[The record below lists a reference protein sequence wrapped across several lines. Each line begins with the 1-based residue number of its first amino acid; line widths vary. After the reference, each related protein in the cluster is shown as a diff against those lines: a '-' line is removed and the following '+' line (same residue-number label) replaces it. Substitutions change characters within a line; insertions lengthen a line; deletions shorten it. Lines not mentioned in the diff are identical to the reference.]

1 MSIRFGKLTRHPS
14 QTANFAN
21 QTEIFGHS
29 LFQHVICKANPE
41 PNPFSL
47 CLQSKTVLQ
56 LRSVERFATLFFFET
71 FGWMQPQHPRRNI
84 TVICAMFGMEIYFSY
99 ESWAQTL
106 NLAIDQ
112 FGPNA
117 LHNYDGLCCSWPWRA
132 SCANGKELRGWHTC
146 YIGLWPISDDGQ
158 SRNIQLDQKRTP
170 VYMCMMVRTRKVRV
184 RRGTRRTPNETAKTC
199 YLCATAKIMYCTLGF
214 PRNNLQKVQQVKGT
228 ISVTRYLYA
237 TAVNNK
243 LKDASSE
250 IASEHALARTT
261 GKTTG
266 IITLLK

>member
-99 ESWAQTL
+99 DVL
-106 NLAIDQ
+106 RVL
-112 FGPNA
+112 GPNLEPCDRSIWPKCFA
-117 LHNYDGLCCSWPWRA
+117 QLWWPVLQLTVESQLCKRKGIERLTHLLYRSLADFGWRA
-132 SCANGKELRGWHTC
+132 IKKHSTRPKNSLFTCAWWCEREKCVWEGAHGERQTKQQKHA
-146 YIGLWPISDDGQ
+146 ISA
-158 SRNIQLDQKRTP
+158 RRRQL
-170 VYMCMMVRTRKVRV
+170 
-184 RRGTRRTPNETAKTC
+184 
-199 YLCATAKIMYCTLGF
+199 CTV
-214 PRNNLQKVQQVKGT
+214 P
-228 ISVTRYLYA
+228 
-237 TAVNNK
+237 
-243 LKDASSE
+243 
-250 IASEHALARTT
+250 
-261 GKTTG
+261 
-266 IITLLK
+266 